1 MKIFVIL
8 LLPVLLASCAT
19 VPVGQRSEYFFND
32 HLFTA
37 PSERIAAD
45 DVFGLSNEMRHY
57 LGAEIADQL
66 RLKGPQQGLIDALY
80 NQNQLKVEYD
90 TAKTR
95 NAAQTFRER
104 AGNCLSLVIMTAA
117 LARELGMQ
125 VQFQSVAV
133 DESWSRSGGLYFS
146 IGHVNLTVGKPNSTI
161 RVKYD
166 NNAQITID
174 FLPRGETRG
183 QRSWPITRETVIAMY
198 MNNRAAETLAQGQVN
213 EAYWW
218 AREAILQDP
227 GFLSTYNTLGV
238 IYRRNGNLPQAE
250 TALNYALQ
258 YEADSP
264 KVLSNLALVLNDQG
278 RTAEAKLLSARVE
291 KLQPYPPF
299 HFFNQGEAAMQAKD
313 FKAAR
318 DLFAKE
324 VARDAYN
331 HEFHFMLA
339 AAYSQ
344 LGEFKLSHKHLA
356 ISLDFSNTRKEH
368 DLYAVKLDRLKAYK

>member
-1 MKIFVIL
+1 MKTFAIL
-8 LLPVLLASCAT
+8 LLVVMLTSCAT
-19 VPVGQRSEYFFND
+19 APVEPRPEYLFSD

-37 PSERIAAD
+37 PSDRVNAD
-45 DVFGLSNEMRHY
+45 DVFSLSNEMRNY
-57 LGAEIADQL
+57 LSIEIADQL
-66 RLKGPQQGLIDALY
+66 RINGPQRGLVDALY
-80 NQNQLKVEYD
+80 SRSQLRVEYD
-90 TAKTR
+90 SGTTR

-117 LARELGMQ
+117 LARELDMQ

-166 NNAQITID
+166 DNAQITID

-198 MNNRAAETLAQGQVN
+198 MNNRAAETLAHGQVN

-218 AREAILQDP
+218 VREAILQDP
-227 GFLSTYNTLGV
+227 SFLSTYNTLGV

-250 TALNYALQ
+250 TALNYALR

-278 RTAEAKLLSARVE
+278 RTAEAKLLFARVE

-299 HFFNQGEAAMQAKD
+299 YFFNQGQAAMQAKD

-324 VARDAYN
+324 VARDGYN
-331 HEFHFMLA
+331 HEFHFLLA

-344 LGEFKLSHKHLA
+344 LGEFKLSRKHLA
-356 ISLDFSNTRKEH
+356 LALDLSNTRKEH
-368 DLYAVKLDRLKAYK
+368 DLYAAKLDRLKAYK

>member
-1 MKIFVIL
+1 MKTFVIL
-8 LLPVLLASCAT
+8 LSLVLLGSCAT
-19 VPVGQRSEYFFND
+19 APVRPQIEYLFND
-32 HLFTA
+32 HLFKA
-37 PSERIAAD
+37 PAARIHSD
-45 DVFGLSNEMRHY
+45 DVFALNNEMKYY
-57 LGAEIADQL
+57 LSTEIADQL
-66 RLKGPQQGLIDALY
+66 RISGPQRGLVDALY
-80 NQNQLKVEYD
+80 SRRQLKVEYD
-90 TAKTR
+90 SGTTR

-133 DESWSRSGGLYFS
+133 DESWGRSGGLYFS

-356 ISLDFSNTRKEH
+356 IALDFSNTRKEH